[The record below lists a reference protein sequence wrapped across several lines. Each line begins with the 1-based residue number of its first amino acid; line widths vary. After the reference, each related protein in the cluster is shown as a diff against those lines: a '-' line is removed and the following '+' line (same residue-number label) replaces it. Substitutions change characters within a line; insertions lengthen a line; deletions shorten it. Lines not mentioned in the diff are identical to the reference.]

1 LDTKSVCRIT
11 TVTQRFVQAHTQ
23 EQGVAIQ
30 KRHYVCGIAAL
41 LLIAAL
47 GQSGIAHAQSDVP
60 PVPSAKANTDLTPQT
75 QNGRQIYEAPQFAR
89 YAPQTA
95 LDMVRQIPGFSISE
109 VSGDRG
115 LGEASQNV
123 LINGQRVTGKS
134 NDAETSLTRIPVSTV
149 IRLEIADGAAFGISG
164 INGQVLNVVTKEGG
178 LKGNFS
184 YIIEARDRIGINPRE
199 AAINLSGK
207 LGKGNFT
214 LGLNNS
220 GTFKGGG
227 WGPEFTRN
235 ANGQL
240 LYTRAIEGRNHGD
253 RPRIAG
259 SYSLKADNGNFFNV
273 NAALEQ
279 FLFRQHREYVRF
291 APNTSNIL
299 EHQRY
304 REDEWNYEL
313 GGDYELGL
321 GKGRLKLI
329 GFRRFEHS
337 PTVGQFRSDFTNG
350 TASTGQRFTQAIDE
364 GEQVLRGE
372 YRWKAGKRDWQI
384 SVEGALNYLDAN
396 SAFATLSNGSYQ
408 SVPLPGATARVEE
421 KRAQSILTYGR
432 PLTSKLSLQASIGG
446 EYSALSQSGTAGLSR
461 NFIRPKGSLAL
472 TWKASPSLTIS
483 SKLQRKVGQLSFG
496 DFLASVDVED
506 GNNNASNPQLVPPQS
521 WLLENEA
528 NLSLGKAGSIK
539 IKLDGELISDLVD
552 QIPLSMTEE
561 GIGNL
566 SSAKRLRGEIDANFV
581 LDTIGFKGAKLDVT
595 LALQSTSVRD
605 PLLLTNRPISERGR
619 SYWSIYFR
627 HDIPKTQL
635 AWGFSAEDKS
645 DTGFYRLDYYSRSSN
660 NGPFVFAF
668 IEHKNVL
675 GLKARLTLLNLAGQH
690 ESSGELYYVNRRDG
704 PLDFSRSGLFRY
716 GHFYRLSLSGTF

>member
-1 LDTKSVCRIT
+1 VAIHLRHLALHTALLFGS
-11 TVTQRFVQAHTQ
+11 TVTFASH
-23 EQGVAIQ
+23 AD
-30 KRHYVCGIAAL
+30 A
-41 LLIAAL
+41 
-47 GQSGIAHAQSDVP
+47 QSGAQSDVP
-60 PVPSAKANTDLTPQT
+60 TSPAAAPVTDLTPRT
-75 QNGRQIYEAPQFAR
+75 ENGRQIYEAPQFAR
-89 YAPQTA
+89 FAPQTA

-134 NDAETSLTRIPVSTV
+134 NDAQTALSRIPVSSV
-149 IRLEIADGAAFGISG
+149 IRLEIADGAAFDISG

-184 YIIEARDRIGINPRE
+184 YRIEARDRIGINPRSAE
-199 AAINLSGK
+199 INLSGK

-214 LGLNNS
+214 LGLNNNGS
-220 GTFKGGG
+220 FKGGG
-227 WGPEFTRN
+227 WGPEFTRDAGGN
-235 ANGQL
+235 L

-259 SYSLKADNGNFFNV
+259 SYSLKAENGNLFNINGAV
-273 NAALEQ
+273 EK
-279 FLFRQHREYVRF
+279 FLFRQRREYVRF
-291 APNTSNIL
+291 APNTSDIL
-299 EHQRY
+299 EHQRF

-313 GGDYELGL
+313 GGDYEVGL

-337 PTVGQFRSDFTNG
+337 PTVGQFSRDFTDG
-350 TASTGQRFTQAIDE
+350 TVSTGQRFEQAIDE

-372 YRWKAGKRDWQI
+372 YRWKAGKSDWQI

-396 SAFATLSNGSYQ
+396 SAFATLSNGTYQ

-432 PLTSKLSLQASIGG
+432 PLSSKLSLQASIGG
-446 EYSALSQSGTAGLSR
+446 EYSALSQSGANGLTR
-461 NFIRPKGSLAL
+461 NFFRPKGSLAL
-472 TWKASPSLTIS
+472 TWKASPKLSIS

-539 IKLDGELISDLVD
+539 FKLDGELISDLVD
-552 QIPLSMTEE
+552 QIPISLTEE
-561 GIGNL
+561 GVGNL
-566 SSAKRLRGEIDANFV
+566 PSAKRLRGEIDGSFV
-581 LDTIGFKGAKLDVT
+581 LDAIGFKGAKLDTT
-595 LALQSTSVRD
+595 LALQTARVRD
-605 PLLLTNRPISERGR
+605 PLLLTQRPISSRGR
-619 SYWSIYFR
+619 IGWSVYFR
-627 HDIPKTQL
+627 HDIPKTQW
-635 AWGFSAEDKS
+635 AWGFSAEDSS
-645 DTGFYRLDYYSRSSN
+645 DYGFYRLDYFERSFRT
-660 NGPFVFAF
+660 GPFVFAF
-668 IEHKNVL
+668 VEHKNIL
-675 GLKARLTLLNLAGQH
+675 GLKARVTVLNLTGQS
-690 ESSGELYYVNRRDG
+690 EKSSELYYVNRRDG
-704 PLDFSRSGLFRY
+704 PLDFSRTGTFRY
-716 GHFYRLSLSGTF
+716 GHFYRLTLSGTF